1 MRYAAL
7 ALVACL
13 GGCSLTGTG
22 SGSECSID
30 SQCGD
35 DLCARSGECLAR
47 SSVRGVT
54 VKWTVSGIA
63 ADASTCAAH
72 PDLYLQFDGPDYG
85 DVLRFA
91 PVPCNV
97 GKFFIDKLPRRFLQV
112 ELGIEGSAG
121 TGDRSRIDASAQ
133 VQIDLFQ

>member
-7 ALVACL
+7 VLVACL
-13 GGCSLTGTG
+13 GGCSLTGN
-22 SGSECSID
+22 GSECSTD

-35 DLCARSGECLAR
+35 DVCARSGECLAR
-47 SSVRGVT
+47 ASVRGVT
-54 VKWTVSGIA
+54 VNWTVSGIT
-63 ADASTCAAH
+63 ADALTCAPH
-72 PDLYLQFDGPDYG
+72 PDLYLQFNGPDYG

-91 PVPCNV
+91 PVPCNE

-112 ELGIEGSAG
+112 ELGAEGSAG

-133 VQIDLFQ
+133 VQIDLF